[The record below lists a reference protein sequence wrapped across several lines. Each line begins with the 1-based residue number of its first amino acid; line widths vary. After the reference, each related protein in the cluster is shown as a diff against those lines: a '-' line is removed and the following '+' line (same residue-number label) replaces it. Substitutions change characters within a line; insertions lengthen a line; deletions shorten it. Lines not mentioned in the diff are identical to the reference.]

1 MYSSRFLVL
10 YAIIFTL
17 ISGCT
22 QNADKYQ
29 SEKWVSAIE
38 SRFIPDSRVDLFDIR
53 VEAGAK
59 ITLQGETTNAEAKQA
74 LLDSLSKANISFTD
88 SIKVLPSAELG
99 EKIYGVVNNS
109 VSNIRS
115 EPRHSAQLAT
125 QALLGMPLQ
134 VLKKDGGWYYVRTPE
149 DYLSWIDSGG
159 MHRMNEAEYLEWK
172 SAEKIIYLDTYG
184 FAYSSPSKSS
194 EKVSDL
200 AAGNILN
207 LEGSSGSYYQI
218 SYPDGREGFIPKNEA
233 TPFVD
238 WNEDLEATQESLV
251 QTARSMMGI
260 PYLWGGTSTKGVD
273 CSGFTKTIYLMNGLV
288 IPRDASQQ
296 VHAGTK
302 VDDEKSWDQLQ
313 PGDLLFFGSPA
324 TENRG
329 RRVVHVGMWTGDNQF
344 IHSSRQVRISS
355 VDSTASNYDA
365 YNTGRYLEARRYL
378 GNTEG
383 NVIRTNDMYDDI
395 LFP

>member
-1 MYSSRFLVL
+1 MKYLVYPLKLALVL
-10 YAIIFTL
+10 ILLLGACSGPRQQTL
-17 ISGCT
+17 RGLIDQVENSF
-22 QNADKYQ
+22 
-29 SEKWVSAIE
+29 V
-38 SRFIPDSRVDLFDIR
+38 PDSRVDQFN
-53 VEAGAK
+53 VQASGASPFLL
-59 ITLQGETTNAEAKQA
+59 TGETTNAEAKQA
-74 LLDSLSKANISFTD
+74 LLDSLAKANISYID

-99 EKIYGVVNNS
+99 DKIYGIVNNS

-159 MHRMNEAEYLEWK
+159 MHRVNKSEYLEWK
-172 SAEKIIYLDTYG
+172 SAEKLIYLDTYG

-194 EKVSDL
+194 EKISDL
-200 AAGNILN
+200 AAGNILK
-207 LEGSSGSYYQI
+207 LESSNGSYYRI
-218 SYPDGREGFIPKNEA
+218 SYPDGREGFIPKSEA
-233 TPFVD
+233 TPFSE
-238 WNEDLEATQESLV
+238 WTEDLEATRESLV

-273 CSGFTKTIYLMNGLV
+273 CSGFTKTIYLMNGMI

-296 VHAGTK
+296 VHAGVK
-302 VDDEKSWDQLQ
+302 VDDEKNWDQLQ

-324 TENRG
+324 TEDRS
-329 RRVVHVGMWTGDNQF
+329 RRVVHVGMWIGDNQF

-365 YNTGRYLEARRYL
+365 YNTGRYLESRRYL
-378 GNTEG
+378 GNMEG
-383 NVIRTNDMYDDI
+383 NIIRTKAMYDEI
-395 LFP
+395 NLP